1 MATSKYLDRDPR
13 LEEGTA
19 LRDLEKKIHF
29 LLAAM
34 GSAGM
39 LQENV
44 DLSDEVY
51 ADFSEIQNSLYG

>member
-1 MATSKYLDRDPR
+1 MSKYFERDTR
-13 LEEGTA
+13 LEEGTPI
-19 LRDLEKKIHF
+19 RDLEKKVHF

-34 GSAGM
+34 GAAGM

-44 DLSDEVY
+44 DISDEVY